1 MRALLALMAAAA
13 FAAEPDPWV
22 VARAPHFAVYSD
34 AGEETARSLA
44 QSFER
49 LHGFFARQLGIAP
62 HSGTV
67 RIIAF
72 ATVQEFAPY
81 RTRPSTDAFFLG
93 ATGGDYIVLPA
104 GVRGDL
110 RVVAHEYAHLLLHST
125 GWKLP
130 AWIGEG
136 ISEVASTVRFSERGA
151 NAGGDIPG
159 RSQLLRQRPWIPI
172 AEFFAVR
179 ESDGDV
185 FYSESWAVA
194 DLLLFS
200 PSYAPGFSVFLATLA
215 TGAKTE
221 SALATVY
228 HITPEILAADA
239 HARVARH
246 PGPVAI
252 AMPAAAPMEIR
263 VEAADS
269 AALLAGLRGTLALD
283 RGDRE
288 KALAEWKTAID
299 LGTDDAGVTFRYA
312 ALTEDRA
319 ALERTLA
326 LDPGRDE
333 ARYKLA
339 VKERSEGHLEAA
351 VAQLRKMRP
360 PEGDRAYPYWMSL
373 GDALLDLGKRADA
386 QAAFAHGLESARSEA
401 DRKHATDM
409 DWMARTELAVEF
421 DGKTARTVRVP
432 LADAPM
438 RNPFIERNDRAKSVE
453 ATLEH
458 VECGDD
464 GLKVKLTAAGAPLT
478 LTVPDPAR
486 VQIRNAGGIEFE
498 LTCGPQQS
506 RKVLVEYTAA
516 GVLRGLELR

>member
-1 MRALLALMAAAA
+1 MRALLALMAASA

-49 LHGFFARQLGIAP
+49 LHGFFARQLGIVP

-67 RIIAF
+67 RVIAF
-72 ATVQEFAPY
+72 ATAQEFAQY
-81 RTRPSTDAFFLG
+81 RTRPGSDAFFLG
-93 ATGGDYIVLPA
+93 ATGGDYIVMPA
-104 GVRGDL
+104 GARGDL
-110 RVVAHEYAHLLLHST
+110 HVVAHEYAHLLLHST

-136 ISEVASTVRFSERGA
+136 ISEVAATVRFSERGA
-151 NAGGDIPG
+151 TAGGDIPA
-159 RSQLLRQRPWIPI
+159 RSQILRQRLWMPLPGL
-172 AEFFAVR
+172 FA
-179 ESDGDV
+179 SNNTDGDL

-200 PSYAPGFSVFLATLA
+200 PSYAPGFPVFLATLA

-228 HITPEILAADA
+228 HVTPEILAAGA
-239 HARVARH
+239 HARIARH
-246 PGPVAI
+246 PGPLPI
-252 AMPAAAPMEIR
+252 AMPAAAPAEVR
-263 VEAADS
+263 VEAANS

-283 RGDRE
+283 RGDRD

-299 LGTDDAGVTFRYA
+299 LGTDDAGVTLRYA
-312 ALTEDRA
+312 VLTEDRA

-333 ARYKLA
+333 ARYQLA
-339 VKERSEGHLEAA
+339 LLEKSEGHMEAV
-351 VAQLRKMRP
+351 VAHLRKMRP
-360 PEGDRAYPYWMSL
+360 PEAGRAYQYWMAL
-373 GDALLDLGKRADA
+373 GDALLDLGKRAEA
-386 QAAFAHGLESARSEA
+386 REAFAHGLDAAHSEA
-401 DRKHATDM
+401 ERQHATAM

-432 LADAPM
+432 LADAPA

-464 GLKVKLTAAGAPLT
+464 GLQVKLTAAGAPLT
-478 LTVPDPAR
+478 LSVPDPAR